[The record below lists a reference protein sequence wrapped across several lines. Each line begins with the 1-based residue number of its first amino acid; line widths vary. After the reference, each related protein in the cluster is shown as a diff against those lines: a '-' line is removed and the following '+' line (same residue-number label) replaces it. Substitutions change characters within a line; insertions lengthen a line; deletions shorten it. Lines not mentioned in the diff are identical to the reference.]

1 MKKNI
6 ILFVIIL
13 LSLGIS
19 SISSAEHR
27 DVYRSVYVGQLTP
40 EQFLSVQMPKDKC
53 APWIMWETGNPEI
66 PKVTIV
72 HIAEHNRIPRLHVIS
87 QIKNPE
93 VFQEILEKI
102 KGFWNATGIGPITT
116 TIEGDLIAIITF
128 PGHTIDIEG
137 NSRMVISDK
146 ILINVKEHE
155 IFLGQ
160 IDEFA
165 KDKDIYKRST
175 IDLWCNNVTT
185 EIVNNFPYPNQIIA
199 R

>member
-1 MKKNI
+1 MKKI
-6 ILFVIIL
+6 ILFFVIALI
-13 LSLGIS
+13 SLGIS
-19 SISSAEHR
+19 GISSAEHR
-27 DVYRSVYVGQLTP
+27 EVYRSVYVGQLTP
-40 EQFLSVQMPKDKC
+40 EQFLSVEMPKDKC

-87 QIKNPE
+87 QVKDQTAFKE
-93 VFQEILEKI
+93 VLKKI
-102 KGFWNATGIGPITT
+102 KGFWNATGIGPITR
-116 TIEGDLIAIITF
+116 TIEGDLVAIITF
-128 PGHTIDIEG
+128 PGHTIDLEG

-165 KDKDIYKRST
+165 KGKGAYKKAT
-175 IDLWCNNVTT
+175 IDLWCNNVRAD
-185 EIVNNFPYPNQIIA
+185 VVDNFPYPEQIIA

>member
-6 ILFVIIL
+6 LLFVVVLI
-13 LSLGIS
+13 SLGIS
-19 SISSAEHR
+19 AISSAEKQ
-27 DVYRSVYVGQLTP
+27 DVYRSVYVGRLTP
-40 EQFLSVQMPKDKC
+40 EQFLSVEMPKDKC

-66 PKVTIV
+66 PVVTII

-87 QIKNPE
+87 QNKNQK

-102 KGFWNATGIGPITT
+102 KGFWNATGIGPVTR
-116 TIEGDLIAIITF
+116 TIEGDLVAIITF
-128 PGHTIDIEG
+128 PGHTIDMEG

-165 KDKDIYKRST
+165 KDKDIYKKAT
-175 IDLWCNNVTT
+175 IDLWCNNVTAD
-185 EIVNNFPYPNQIIA
+185 IVNNFPYPNQIIA